1 MCLLVVEN
9 GRHMTDPEPIP
20 PAEFSAALEAL
31 NRAAF
36 ASFVGELRAVTA
48 DEVDVDPPL
57 VTVRTGE
64 TRTELLVGPCLA
76 RPDDHERR
84 VDDDLV
90 GRHRSEFAD
99 ERRERRP
106 VEGLQR
112 GRELRGRDRFRIG
125 HVAAVLH
132 H

>member
-1 MCLLVVEN
+1 MRPTPIRGSIRIGV
-9 GRHMTDPEPIP
+9 GRTDQQ
-20 PAEFSAALEAL
+20 F
-31 NRAAF
+31 
-36 ASFVGELRAVTA
+36 
-48 DEVDVDPPL
+48 
-57 VTVRTGE
+57 
-64 TRTELLVGPCLA
+64 GPCLA

-90 GRHRSEFAD
+90 GRHRSEFAN